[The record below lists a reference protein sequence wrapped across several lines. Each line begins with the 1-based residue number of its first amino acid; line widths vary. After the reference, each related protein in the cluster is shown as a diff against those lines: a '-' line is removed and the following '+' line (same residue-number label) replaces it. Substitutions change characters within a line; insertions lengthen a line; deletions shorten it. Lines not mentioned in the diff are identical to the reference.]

1 MDLGPFEL
9 VLFDLKNL
17 HNFEKDLINQKMWVF
32 FVLEPAT
39 LHGDCKPGL
48 RGCMDCTTGLRYTE
62 NKSIIMADFNKES
75 KSMMFFC
82 YHETSPLDV
91 QLFLKTL
98 VMDISDGQN
107 FAALYFFCK
116 VYIFPLFALKP

>member
-1 MDLGPFEL
+1 
-9 VLFDLKNL
+9 
-17 HNFEKDLINQKMWVF
+17 
-32 FVLEPAT
+32 
-39 LHGDCKPGL
+39 
-48 RGCMDCTTGLRYTE
+48 
-62 NKSIIMADFNKES
+62 MADFNKES

-82 YHETSPLDV
+82 YHETSPLNV

-116 VYIFPLFALKP
+116 IYIFPLFFTWFSLELDAIWTLQIIFFLQNDKS